1 MTTQQSSPA
10 CTTRLWTARPMAP
23 ASKAGLTPF
32 KEGMSVKAMA
42 DGFTGSTEFQMKYGA
57 LDDVGFVRQIYR
69 NVLDREGE
77 QSGVDAWIGGIKGG
91 MSRGDVVVGF
101 SESQEHQNKMAPYID
116 NGIWYI

>member
-1 MTTQQSSPA
+1 MS
-10 CTTRLWTARPMAP
+10 L
-23 ASKAGLTPF
+23 KAI
-32 KEGMSVKAMA
+32 A

-91 MSRGDVVVGF
+91 MSRADVVVGF